1 MKTVG
6 DLDWRG
12 AVSVPQ
18 RGVPEHVCCKRGQKA
33 KGKGS
38 RPLHHSLHS
47 IGCYFKTVLKLDV
60 GDSFT
65 YLINSLKIIEMYILN
80 LQIL

>member
-47 IGCYFKTVLKLDV
+47 IGCYFKTVLIKGTGYQLGQWGV
-60 GDSFT
+60 LFGCAT
-65 YLINSLKIIEMYILN
+65 
-80 LQIL
+80 